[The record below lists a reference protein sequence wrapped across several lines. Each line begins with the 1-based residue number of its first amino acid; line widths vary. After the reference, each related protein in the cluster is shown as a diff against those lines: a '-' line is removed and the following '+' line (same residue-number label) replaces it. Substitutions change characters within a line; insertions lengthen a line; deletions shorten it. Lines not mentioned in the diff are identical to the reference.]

1 MPETSDPERLLPID
15 QDEEHAAASD
25 VESVRAREC
34 CSSTTLHSQGSQE
47 EAQAETVNKDA
58 EDGASQITGGG
69 PADSAVDL
77 HFPQHADQV
86 EALSGKRSFPN

>member
-1 MPETSDPERLLPID
+1 MVPID
-15 QDEEHAAASD
+15 QDEEHAVASD

-34 CSSTTLHSQGSQE
+34 CSSTTLQSQGSQE
-47 EAQAETVNKDA
+47 EAQAETVSKDA
-58 EDGASQITGGG
+58 EDGVPPATGGG

-86 EALSGKRSFPN
+86 EALSGKRSFSN